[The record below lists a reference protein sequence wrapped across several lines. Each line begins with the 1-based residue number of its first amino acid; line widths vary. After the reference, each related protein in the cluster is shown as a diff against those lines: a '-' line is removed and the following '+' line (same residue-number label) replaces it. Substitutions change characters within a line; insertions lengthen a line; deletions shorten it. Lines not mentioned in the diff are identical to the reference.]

1 MIAKLRIL
9 FWIGIIILFLPFFGV
24 PDWLRTALTIAIGIV
39 IIYLTFSLRR
49 SYKKLR
55 FELRQGAIVPQP
67 STEPTI
73 HA

>member
-9 FWIGIIILFLPFFGV
+9 FWIGIVILFLPFFGV

>member
-39 IIYLTFSLRR
+39 IVYLTFSLRR

-55 FELRQGAIVPQP
+55 FELRQGAIVPQS